1 MIMAEGLTV
10 SRVGVGRGQTERS
23 GHNNT
28 EDCNSLNMQYRTD
41 YILHLSET
49 LGRVESDYLFVMIRI
64 KVWLWEF
71 FFWDFSRST
80 FSDGNT
86 LNVVETETTRD
97 NAQYAI

>member
-1 MIMAEGLTV
+1 MAEGLTV